1 MNSIIPFDVMEFHN
15 LFWAEL
21 WRGDELIMRTGG
33 LNGVVTEGRN
43 YMLNC
48 MFGAGTPVSQVDPW
62 YIGLIN
68 NSPTPSL
75 SASDTL
81 ASHASWTELTDYTG
95 NRQFWTDADAASGS
109 KGTTTVSTFPMLGT
123 YNVYGIMVCSVAS
136 GTSGVLWATGAFDS
150 VIPVLNG
157 DNLKVGYSVGFAA

>member
-1 MNSIIPFDVMEFHN
+1 MNGIVPFDTMVFN
-15 LFWAEL
+15 NPFWAEL
-21 WRGDELIMRTGG
+21 WRGNKLIMRTGG
-33 LNGVVTEGRN
+33 LNGIVTEGRN

-81 ASHASWTELTDYTG
+81 ASHSGWSEITG
-95 NRQFWTDADAASGS
+95 TRQSWTDADAASGS